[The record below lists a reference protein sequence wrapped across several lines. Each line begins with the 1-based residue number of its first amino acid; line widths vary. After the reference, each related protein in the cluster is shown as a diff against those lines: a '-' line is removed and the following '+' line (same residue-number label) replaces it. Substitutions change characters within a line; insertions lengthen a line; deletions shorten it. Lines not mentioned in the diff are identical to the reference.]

1 MPRKES
7 PEAKFDRLKKQIQ
20 DSILRG
26 YPNPERK
33 GCPGGVVLKGLAE
46 RPLDESLEE
55 DPHWHHVTHCSECY
69 REFLMYNTAFRQR
82 VKARRTWIT
91 WGVAVV
97 AMAVVVA
104 ILTGLTKS
112 GWFSKRPQ
120 NADVAWVKR
129 NIAITSMERS
139 GNVGEEKPI
148 HLDRLPLELTVEL
161 PVGSRAGSYELQ
173 LRKDGQSLV
182 STRGTADIRNGT
194 TAFTVRINLS
204 SFQPGNYSMVVRNVP
219 HDWNLYP
226 VVIR

>member
-1 MPRKES
+1 
-7 PEAKFDRLKKQIQ
+7 
-20 DSILRG
+20 
-26 YPNPERK
+26 
-33 GCPGGVVLKGLAE
+33 
-46 RPLDESLEE
+46 
-55 DPHWHHVTHCSECY
+55 
-69 REFLMYNTAFRQR
+69 MYNTAFRQR

-104 ILTGLTKS
+104 ILTGLMKS